1 MTDAHKL
8 DGVEDSQVRKLTGL
22 QFQFE
27 EIYPAWTLI
36 SNKWL
41 HRGAIITVQ
50 PPVSNHPKCEA
61 LVVT

>member
-8 DGVEDSQVRKLTGL
+8 DGVEDSKVRTLNGL

-27 EIYPAWTLI
+27 EIYPAWILI

-41 HRGAIITVQ
+41 HRREQ
-50 PPVSNHPKCEA
+50 
-61 LVVT
+61 